1 MENGWAKG
9 WISRCCPH
17 HVDSAAFVIGATSR
31 SQSQVLCSSLLNA
44 RRRSRQRPD
53 RWNPKSCGMHSNR
66 EATERGWLL
75 GQTGF
80 DGLWGWFTR
89 QLERKGDP
97 LLAGE
102 VNNVTGCELIG
113 CFLALLVV
121 KDGEQR
127 FLLKRWFR
135 EIIELL
141 GFTLFRGDS
150 GVGSSARP
158 ARETGM
164 SWVLLGRDSAIWFG
178 VGRALRVM
186 GPGSS

>member
-1 MENGWAKG
+1 MLADVRGSGLTDGTQNRAECTQTEESP
-9 WISRCCPH
+9 SRDGC
-17 HVDSAAFVIGATSR
+17 
-31 SQSQVLCSSLLNA
+31 
-44 RRRSRQRPD
+44 
-53 RWNPKSCGMHSNR
+53 W
-66 EATERGWLL
+66 

-80 DGLWGWFTR
+80 DGLWGWFTS

-97 LLAGE
+97 LLTGE
-102 VNNVTGCELIG
+102 VNDVTGCELVG

-135 EIIELL
+135 EIINLL
-141 GFTLFRGDS
+141 GFASFRGDS
-150 GVGSSARP
+150 GVGSRARP